1 MIRKI
6 VKINEEKCN
15 GCGLCVNACVEGAIE
30 LVNGKAKLVSEEYC
44 DGLGNCLPVCP
55 TGAIEIIEA
64 EAKPFNEKAVEERLN
79 QKKQREQFSCMC
91 PGSQERVI
99 ERSSKLEA
107 QEEKNQRVQE
117 SKEELSELV
126 NWPVQLNLVNPY
138 AKFFDNAHILIAAD
152 CVAYAYASFHRDFMK
167 GKVTIIGCP
176 KLDNI
181 EYYYE
186 KILEIIQ
193 SHNIKSITVVKM
205 EVPCCN
211 GIASIVKKAMLQ
223 AQKILPYQEVTITTD
238 GGIKE

>member
-1 MIRKI
+1 MVRKI
-6 VKINEEKCN
+6 VKIDEEKCN
-15 GCGLCVNACVEGAIE
+15 GCGLCVSACHEGAIE

-64 EAKPFNEKAVEERLN
+64 EVKPFNEELALQRI
-79 QKKQREQFSCMC
+79 KKTNEVSCMC
-91 PGSQERVI
+91 PGSQEKVI
-99 ERSSKLEA
+99 TRKDTASPA
-107 QEEKNQRVQE
+107 PNTQQVQE
-117 SKEELSELV
+117 AASEQSQLI

-138 AKFFDNAHILIAAD
+138 AKFLEGSHLLIAAD

-167 GKVTIIGCP
+167 ERVTLIGCP

-181 EYYYE
+181 DYYYE
-186 KILEIIQ
+186 KILEIIKN
-193 SHNIKSITVVKM
+193 HNLKSITVVKM

-211 GIASIVKKAMLQ
+211 GIASIVKKAMLE
-223 AQKILPYQEVTITTD
+223 AQKILPYSEVTITTD

>member
-1 MIRKI
+1 LNRKNS
-6 VKINEEKCN
+6 VSSFHVC
-15 GCGLCVNACVEGAIE
+15 A
-30 LVNGKAKLVSEEYC
+30 LVL
-44 DGLGNCLPVCP
+44 
-55 TGAIEIIEA
+55 
-64 EAKPFNEKAVEERLN
+64 R
-79 QKKQREQFSCMC
+79 R
-91 PGSQERVI
+91 RVI
-99 ERSSKLEA
+99 ERSSTNPVSEG
-107 QEEKNQRVQE
+107 KNQKVE
-117 SKEELSELV
+117 ETKEEFSELV
-126 NWPVQLNLVNPY
+126 NWPVQLNLINPY

-193 SHNIKSITVVKM
+193 NHNIKSITVVKM

>member
-1 MIRKI
+1 MQSFLITR
-6 VKINEEKCN
+6 
-15 GCGLCVNACVEGAIE
+15 
-30 LVNGKAKLVSEEYC
+30 
-44 DGLGNCLPVCP
+44 
-55 TGAIEIIEA
+55 
-64 EAKPFNEKAVEERLN
+64 
-79 QKKQREQFSCMC
+79 
-91 PGSQERVI
+91 
-99 ERSSKLEA
+99 
-107 QEEKNQRVQE
+107 
-117 SKEELSELV
+117 
-126 NWPVQLNLVNPY
+126 
-138 AKFFDNAHILIAAD
+138 HILIAAD

-193 SHNIKSITVVKM
+193 NHNIKSITVVKM